1 MRIRFQGK
9 NFEIVYIVD
18 VACSIYQYLV
28 LRQSVQMKGQ
38 QIFRT
43 HFSYFNLSRKCE
55 KSI

>member
-43 HFSYFNLSRKCE
+43 HFSYLNLSRKCE